1 MKRREFTK
9 AMGAVAAALAVG
21 SRVRA
26 DEKTPSDKAEK
37 HVCKG
42 HNSCKGKGGCASG
55 DNGCAGQNSCKGK
68 GGCASAEAKH
78 SCKGQN
84 SCKGMGG
91 CKSGDNGCAGKNSC
105 KGKGGCGVPVKEK
118 KDTKNP

>member
-21 SRVRA
+21 SKVRA
-26 DEKTPSDKAEK
+26 QDKPADKAEK

-42 HNSCKGKGGCASG
+42 HNSCKGKGGCSSG
-55 DNGCAGQNSCKGK
+55 DNGCAGKNSCKGK

-78 SCKGQN
+78 SCKGAN

-91 CKSGDNGCAGKNSC
+91 CKTGDNGCAGKNSC
-105 KGKGGCGVPVKEK
+105 KGKGGCEVPVKEK